1 MSPTALPRL
10 LLAASMVTLLGGCS
24 ILGSSEKT
32 AVTLYSPSV
41 QVKADLAWPQVG
53 WQLVLA
59 KPSAARMVDSPRINV
74 RPTPSQ
80 MEIYKGASWA
90 QPATDMIED
99 TLLRGFEDSGRIRGV
114 ARSSAGI
121 RADYKLSTDVRRFE
135 SDYLGQATPTVVIEV
150 NAKLIHVADQR
161 VVADRTFRQAQ
172 PVGSTDVPAVAAAFE
187 RGLQQLAQEMVGWT
201 LTSGQADQ
209 PTVAR

>member
-1 MSPTALPRL
+1 
-10 LLAASMVTLLGGCS
+10 
-24 ILGSSEKT
+24 
-32 AVTLYSPSV
+32 
-41 QVKADLAWPQVG
+41 
-53 WQLVLA
+53 
-59 KPSAARMVDSPRINV
+59 MVDSPRINV

-80 MEIYKGASWA
+80 LEIYKGASWA

-114 ARSSAGI
+114 ARTPHPRRLSCPPMCAASNRI
-121 RADYKLSTDVRRFE
+121 TRARPR
-135 SDYLGQATPTVVIEV
+135 TVVIEV

-172 PVGSTDVPAVAAAFE
+172 PVGSTDVPAVTAAFE
-187 RGLQQLAQEMVGWT
+187 RGLQQLAQDVVGWT
-201 LTSGQADQ
+201 LQSGQADQ

>member
-1 MSPTALPRL
+1 
-10 LLAASMVTLLGGCS
+10 
-24 ILGSSEKT
+24 
-32 AVTLYSPSV
+32 
-41 QVKADLAWPQVG
+41 
-53 WQLVLA
+53 
-59 KPSAARMVDSPRINV
+59 
-74 RPTPSQ
+74 
-80 MEIYKGASWA
+80 
-90 QPATDMIED
+90 MIED

>member
-1 MSPTALPRL
+1 
-10 LLAASMVTLLGGCS
+10 MVGLLGGCS

-41 QVKADLAWPQVG
+41 QVKADPAWPQAS

-59 KPSAARMVDSPRINV
+59 KPSAARPVDSPRINV

-80 MEIYKGASWA
+80 LEIYKGASWA

-114 ARSSAGI
+114 ARSTAGI

-135 SDYLGQATPTVVIEV
+135 SDYRGQATPTVVIEV

-161 VVADRTFRQAQ
+161 VVADRTFRRRSRSA
-172 PVGSTDVPAVAAAFE
+172 VPTY
-187 RGLQQLAQEMVGWT
+187 R
-201 LTSGQADQ
+201 
-209 PTVAR
+209 R

>member
-1 MSPTALPRL
+1 MSPTTLPRL

-41 QVKADLAWPQVG
+41 QVKADPAWPQAS

-80 MEIYKGASWA
+80 LEIYKGASWA
-90 QPATDMIED
+90 P
-99 TLLRGFEDSGRIRGV
+99 
-114 ARSSAGI
+114 
-121 RADYKLSTDVRRFE
+121 
-135 SDYLGQATPTVVIEV
+135 
-150 NAKLIHVADQR
+150 
-161 VVADRTFRQAQ
+161 
-172 PVGSTDVPAVAAAFE
+172 
-187 RGLQQLAQEMVGWT
+187 
-201 LTSGQADQ
+201 
-209 PTVAR
+209 

>member
-1 MSPTALPRL
+1 
-10 LLAASMVTLLGGCS
+10 
-24 ILGSSEKT
+24 
-32 AVTLYSPSV
+32 
-41 QVKADLAWPQVG
+41 
-53 WQLVLA
+53 
-59 KPSAARMVDSPRINV
+59 
-74 RPTPSQ
+74 
-80 MEIYKGASWA
+80 MEIYKGASWV

-99 TLLRGFEDSGRIRGV
+99 TLLRGFEDSGRIGGV
-114 ARSSAGI
+114 ARSTAGI

-135 SDYLGQATPTVVIEV
+135 SDYQGQATPTVVIEV

-172 PVGSTDVPAVAAAFE
+172 PVGSTDVPAVTAAFE
-187 RGLQQLAQEMVGWT
+187 RGLQQLAQDVVGWT

>member
-1 MSPTALPRL
+1 MSPMTLPRL
-10 LLAASMVTLLGGCS
+10 LLAASAVALLGGCS
-24 ILGSSEKT
+24 ILGSGDKSP
-32 AVTLYSPSV
+32 VTLYSPAV
-41 QVKADLAWPQVG
+41 QVKVDPNWPQAD
-53 WQLVLA
+53 WQLVGA
-59 KPSAARMVDSPRINV
+59 KPSAARMGDSPRINV

>member
-1 MSPTALPRL
+1 MSPTTLPRL

-41 QVKADLAWPQVG
+41 QVKADPAWPQAS

-80 MEIYKGASWA
+80 LEIYKGASWA

-114 ARSSAGI
+114 ARSTAGI

-135 SDYLGQATPTVVIEV
+135 SDYQGQATPTVVIEV

-161 VVADRTFRQAQ
+161 GRRPHLPPGAAGRQHRRTGGDRRVRAW
-172 PVGSTDVPAVAAAFE
+172 PAAAGAG
-187 RGLQQLAQEMVGWT
+187 RGGLDAG
-201 LTSGQADQ
+201 GQADQ
-209 PTVAR
+209 PTVR

>member
-1 MSPTALPRL
+1 MSPPPSAPAAGRFDGRPAGRL
-10 LLAASMVTLLGGCS
+10 LHPWQQR
-24 ILGSSEKT
+24 ET

-41 QVKADLAWPQVG
+41 QVRPTRRGHRPAGSWYWPSRAPR
-53 WQLVLA
+53 L
-59 KPSAARMVDSPRINV
+59 VDSPRINV

-114 ARSSAGI
+114 ARSTAGI

-135 SDYLGQATPTVVIEV
+135 SDYQGQATPTVVIEV

-172 PVGSTDVPAVAAAFE
+172 PVGSTDVPAVTAAFE
-187 RGLQQLAQEMVGWT
+187 RGLQQLAQDVVGWT
-201 LTSGQADQ
+201 LVSGQADQ
-209 PTVAR
+209 PNVAR